1 MNSLLTIVLFIVV
14 IGIAVAVYIKSTP
27 KENYEQPS
35 LDDDGSSDDEDGS
48 AISDDDDASC
58 DDEPWDG
65 AAISFEPEPIPDTSV
80 ILGEGL
86 FPGV

>member
-1 MNSLLTIVLFIVV
+1 MNNLLTIVLFILV
-14 IGIAVAVYIKSTP
+14 IGIGVAVYIKSSA

-35 LDDDGSSDDEDGS
+35 LDDDAADSDDEDS
-48 AISDDDDASC
+48 AISS

-80 ILGEGL
+80 ILGEDL
-86 FPGV
+86 FPGF